1 MNCIMNKTRLVEKR
15 PGVKLKKDRKEFKL
29 NNEKHKKQNKKN
41 IKSDEIYKK
50 VQSSITKNKNDKIT
64 KNKEYELN
72 KRRKLLREQNES
84 NRTIKQIEGKQ
95 KREILVE
102 EYFNSGDIF
111 ELATT
116 NKKYVNGLNLHEI
129 ESKNLDDY
137 TGDFEL
143 IGSMLIGEIEQQQIL
158 GVKISMISKLILMP

>member
-1 MNCIMNKTRLVEKR
+1 MKLTKKYNHQLQKTKTT
-15 PGVKLKKDRKEFKL
+15 KL
-29 NNEKHKKQNKKN
+29 Q
-41 IKSDEIYKK
+41 
-50 VQSSITKNKNDKIT
+50 

-72 KRRKLLREQNES
+72 KGRKLLRNQNES
-84 NRTIKQIEGKQ
+84 NRNIKQTEGKQ

-102 EYFNSGDIF
+102 EYINSGDIF
-111 ELATT
+111 EVATT

-143 IGSMLIGEIEQQQIL
+143 IGSMLIGEIEQKQIL
-158 GVKISMISKLILMP
+158 GVKMSMISKLIIMR